1 MELFSGFIIG
11 LAGSF
16 HCVGMCGPIAMSL
29 PSHSRSRWTFL
40 RGRIIYNSGRIISYS
55 LIGALFGFFGSRI
68 FLFGAQRS
76 LSIAIG
82 VLILISVIV
91 NISGK
96 KHFINYTFFNR
107 IYAGFKNL
115 FGKYYKK
122 NSSGTLLMIGIMN
135 GFLPCGFVYIAL
147 SGALMTGEVS
157 SGVIY
162 MILFGLGTI
171 PLMLGI
177 SFFGNPDLKLR
188 SYVRKLIPAL
198 TIILALLFIA
208 RGLNLGIPYISP
220 ELNKQNSVNEDLIC
234 Q

>member
-1 MELFSGFIIG
+1 MELLSGFIIG

-16 HCVGMCGPIAMSL
+16 HCIGMCGPIAMSL
-29 PSHSRSRWTFL
+29 PSHSDSRWTFL

-55 LIGALFGFFGSRI
+55 VIGAVFGFFGSRI

-76 LSIAIG
+76 LSIVIG
-82 VLILISVIV
+82 VLILISVII

-96 KHFINYTFFNR
+96 RYSVNYNFLSS
-107 IYAGFKNL
+107 IYTGFKNL

-122 NSSGTLLMIGIMN
+122 KSSVALLMIGIMN

-147 SGALMTGEVS
+147 SGALLTGEVS

-188 SYVRKLIPAL
+188 YHIKKIIPSL
-198 TIILALLFIA
+198 TILLAMLFIA

-220 ELNKQNSVNEDLIC
+220 KINEAKTINEELIC
-234 Q
+234 H